1 MYIFVTAYWI
11 KLIFRFIYKR
21 YWIIYAVDAIFWEAS
36 TKNYI
41 ELDTGFWLYIYCIVS
56 MYMYSFFHFFSFALI
71 TRKVINM
78 KKHMLF
84 AGKWRSF

>member
-11 KLIFRFIYKR
+11 KLIFRFIYIR
-21 YWIIYAVDAIFWEAS
+21 SWIIYAVDAIFWEAS

-56 MYMYSFFHFFSFALI
+56 MYMYSFFSLLFLCFNYQESDKHE
-71 TRKVINM
+71 
-78 KKHMLF
+78 KHMLF